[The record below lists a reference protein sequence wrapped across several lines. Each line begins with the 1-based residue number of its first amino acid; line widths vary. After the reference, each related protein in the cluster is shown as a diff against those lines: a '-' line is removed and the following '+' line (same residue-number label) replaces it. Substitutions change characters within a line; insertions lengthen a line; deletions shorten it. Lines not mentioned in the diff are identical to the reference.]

1 MHGNLRFVRSVVEID
16 LGTLPILA
24 SWWHHCQLQ
33 YKAYAYA
40 CVDLLDIP
48 PTLSAPLRSFIPCV
62 PFIPTP

>member
-33 YKAYAYA
+33 YKAYA
-40 CVDLLDIP
+40 
-48 PTLSAPLRSFIPCV
+48 
-62 PFIPTP
+62 